1 MSERKPIL
9 RGPLATRIRERLQA
23 LRERIPFLQKVAVSP
38 GSELTPAQKRLAEEF
53 KRGIAEALGVPP
65 EAIREEPIE
74 RWIRRWTAAFV
85 KPTYWTSRVALSEVR
100 QLGFELGRLLRSE
113 VK

>member
-1 MSERKPIL
+1 MSNREPIL
-9 RGPLATRIRERLQA
+9 KGPLVTRIRERLQA
-23 LRERIPFLQKVAVSP
+23 LRERVPFLQKVAVSP

-65 EAIREEPIE
+65 EAIKEEPIE

-85 KPTYWTSRVALSEVR
+85 KPTYWTSRTALNEVY
-100 QLGFELGRLLRSE
+100 QLGVELGNILKSE